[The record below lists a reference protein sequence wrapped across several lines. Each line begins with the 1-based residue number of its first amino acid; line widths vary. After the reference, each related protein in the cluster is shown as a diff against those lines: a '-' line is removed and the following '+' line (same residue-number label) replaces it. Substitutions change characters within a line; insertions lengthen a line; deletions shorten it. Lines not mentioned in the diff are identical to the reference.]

1 MFLLETENL
10 ILRDLLYEDLKNTGV
25 LGNYGKGMAKIYVQ
39 TWSGNTRMMH
49 VAEKCGFEPVKRK
62 TGIRTVG
69 GMKYDGL
76 TYRLSLKKRKPE
88 GENRF

>member
-49 VAEKCGFEPVKRK
+49 VAESAA
-62 TGIRTVG
+62 
-69 GMKYDGL
+69 
-76 TYRLSLKKRKPE
+76 LSR
-88 GENRF
+88 